1 MPTAQ
6 QRGKYI
12 ALNIGLLICFV
23 IGVSVCGC
31 ANRWSRQDEKKLW
44 ISPEASFR
52 YGAVNGFVQT
62 PRGGSVGSTSSQRP
76 TFKELDIKYA
86 AMGDVSLTAGLQN
99 HAIYSGARLVQLRSE
114 NVLARPLISHGMTFP
129 AGSSVKG
136 NVQLNWYQVGYQ
148 HRFVYSN
155 SRGTS
160 FGLHPGI
167 GLVLWDFK
175 YKLQGAGNLAD
186 RSYIKPSPQIGLDWE
201 WMPRGRFSVSGGVW
215 GALPIYDMPFILS
228 TELVGNFRL
237 WGKQGGSRGLLF
249 MGIGYDRV
257 EYKDKQKVPN
267 YIKADIG
274 PEFIGG
280 LQVRF

>member
-1 MPTAQ
+1 MPTYQ

-12 ALNIGLLICFV
+12 ALNIGLLICLV
-23 IGVSVCGC
+23 IGVSLCGC

-52 YGAVNGFVQT
+52 YGAVHGFVQT
-62 PRGGSVGSTSSQRP
+62 PRGGRPGSTSIQRP

-86 AMGDVSLTAGLQN
+86 AMGDVSLTAGLRN
-99 HAIYSGARLVQLRSE
+99 HAIYCGARLVQLSGE
-114 NVLARPLISHGMTFP
+114 NVLDHTLISHGMTFP

-148 HRFVYSN
+148 HRFIYSN
-155 SRGTS
+155 GQGTS

-167 GLVLWDFK
+167 GLVLWDFT
-175 YKLQGAGNLAD
+175 YKLEGAGSLAD
-186 RSYIKPSPQIGLDWE
+186 RSYIKWAPHIGLDWE

-215 GALPIYDMPFILS
+215 GTLPIYDMPFILS

-237 WGKQGGSRGLLF
+237 WGKGGSRGLLF
-249 MGIGYDRV
+249 VGIGYNRIA
-257 EYKDKQKVPN
+257 YKDKQEVPN
-267 YIKADIG
+267 YIKTDIG